1 MLDIKAGYKRGCRR
15 GEDDERYDFILH
27 ANGDLNREIRLAF
40 LPFTLQDAPDQRR
53 CREPAYALPMEV
65 RPVTAD
71 AREER
76 SGRRR
81 RASAG
86 QAMDVALRE
95 AIGEGRGSVWQGG
108 AQET

>member
-1 MLDIKAGYKRGCRR
+1 
-15 GEDDERYDFILH
+15 
-27 ANGDLNREIRLAF
+27 
-40 LPFTLQDAPDQRR
+40 
-53 CREPAYALPMEV
+53 MEV

-76 SGRRR
+76 SGRCR

-95 AIGEGRGSVWQGG
+95 AIGEGRCSVWQGG